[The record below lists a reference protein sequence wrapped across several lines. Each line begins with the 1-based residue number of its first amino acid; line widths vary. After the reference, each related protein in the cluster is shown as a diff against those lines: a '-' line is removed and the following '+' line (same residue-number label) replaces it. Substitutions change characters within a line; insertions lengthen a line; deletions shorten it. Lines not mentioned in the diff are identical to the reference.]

1 MTAVTAHAGSKQADA
16 ITVPDFRQKL
26 LASMQQS
33 GVVDSLAV
41 RELDQSGRAICS
53 LVFLQRLHC
62 LPLYHQAQLRSKF
75 VMQLRHRGVGQS
87 KAPDASLKQ
96 QAVSSLFAQFLKSR
110 GYE

>member
-1 MTAVTAHAGSKQADA
+1 MTAVTDHACSKQADA

-53 LVFLQRLHC
+53 LAFLQRLHC
-62 LPLYHQAQLRSKF
+62 LPPPSTRLNYAPSLSCSFAIVVLGRARHQTL
-75 VMQLRHRGVGQS
+75 V
-87 KAPDASLKQ
+87 
-96 QAVSSLFAQFLKSR
+96 
-110 GYE
+110 

>member
-1 MTAVTAHAGSKQADA
+1 MTAVTDHAGSKQADA

-53 LVFLQRLHC
+53 LAFLQRLHC
-62 LPLYHQAQLRSKF
+62 LPPLPPGSTTLQVCHA
-75 VMQLRHRGVGQS
+75 
-87 KAPDASLKQ
+87 ASPSWCWAEQ
-96 QAVSSLFAQFLKSR
+96 GTR
-110 GYE
+110 C

>member
-1 MTAVTAHAGSKQADA
+1 MTAVTDHAGSKQADA

-41 RELDQSGRAICS
+41 RELHQSGRAICS
-53 LVFLQRLHC
+53 PAFLQHLHC
-62 LPLYHQAQLRSKF
+62 LPLHQAQLRSKF

-96 QAVSSLFAQFLKSR
+96 QAVNSLFAQFLKSR